1 MALFEGKKG
10 QVEFDA
16 VPEEDKRSALVWMA
30 QAAEASERYEDMS
43 RYMRQLVLWTDSTP
57 NKEDLTVEE
66 RNLLSVAFK
75 NVIGYRRASWR
86 TLNGYTGT
94 SNDVGATEKH
104 AALTTAFKN
113 QVETELKMICEDIL
127 GLLEDI
133 LIKNNQAA
141 SADAAA
147 GNEESKVFYL
157 KMAGDYYRYLAECVL
172 DQGHD
177 KKASDYYGQAY
188 DVAMATLP
196 TTHPVR
202 LGLALNYSVC
212 YYEILKNKKKACQL
226 AKKAFDLAIQEL
238 DKLPEEQYKDSTLIM
253 QLLRDNLTLW
263 TSNDS
268 EEGGA
273 DE

>member
-10 QVEFDA
+10 QVEFDSI
-16 VPEEDKRSALVWMA
+16 PEEDKRAALVFMA
-30 QAAEASERYEDMS
+30 QCAEASERFEDMS
-43 RYMRQLVLWTDSTP
+43 RYMRLLVLWTDSTP
-57 NKEDLTVEE
+57 TKEDLTVEE

-75 NVIGYRRASWR
+75 NVIGSRRASWR
-86 TLNGYTGT
+86 TLN
-94 SNDVGATEKH
+94 SHPPHAENKH
-104 AALTTAFKN
+104 DALTAAFKN
-113 QVETELKMICEDIL
+113 QVETELKEICEDIL
-127 GLLEDI
+127 GLLEKI
-133 LIKNNQAA
+133 LIKNNDAA
-141 SADAAA
+141 SGDAA
-147 GNEESKVFYL
+147 GNNDESKVFYL

-177 KKASDYYGQAY
+177 QKASDYYGQAY
-188 DVAMATLP
+188 TVAMATLP

-212 YYEILKNKKKACQL
+212 YYEILKNKKEACTL

-238 DKLPEEQYKDSTLIM
+238 DKLPEDQYKDSTLIM

-263 TSNDS
+263 TSNDADDA
-268 EEGGA
+268 A